1 MVDDDDSNLV
11 KSIQKLD
18 DVVSFFLCKI
28 AACSCPCGEQNKNER
43 SDFSSN

>member
-18 DVVSFFLCKI
+18 DVVSFFPL
-28 AACSCPCGEQNKNER
+28 QN
-43 SDFSSN
+43 SSLLMSLW